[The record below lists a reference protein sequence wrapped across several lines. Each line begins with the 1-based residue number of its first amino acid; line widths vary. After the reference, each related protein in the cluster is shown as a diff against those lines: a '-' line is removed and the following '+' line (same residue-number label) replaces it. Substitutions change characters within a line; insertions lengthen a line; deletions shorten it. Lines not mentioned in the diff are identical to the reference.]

1 MQRTTQREKVLLY
14 LNDCGSITP
23 LDALREF
30 GIMRLAARIWELRK
44 LGYNIIKTMEKRS
57 NRYGEDVR
65 YARYS
70 LAA

>member
-1 MQRTTQREKVLLY
+1 MRQTQRAKVLMF
-14 LNDCGSITP
+14 LNDVGSITP
-23 LDALREF
+23 LDAIREF

-44 LGYNIIKTMEKRS
+44 LGYSIEKKMEKS
-57 NRYGEDVR
+57 LNRYGQEVR

>member
-1 MQRTTQREKVLLY
+1 
-14 LNDCGSITP
+14 
-23 LDALREF
+23 
-30 GIMRLAARIWELRK
+30 MRLAARIWELRK